1 MSEQDLLLIE
11 QYYRNELSEAER
23 LAFEQRMA
31 EDSDFREE
39 ALLHQRAMTAIRLY
53 GKELM
58 KKKLQDRPLVTPKP
72 KPRIWPWMVTTGAVL
87 AVVFGIF
94 WWSEADEKPP
104 LPPQPVPPPFVDTL
118 HQPPP
123 PLPTVHPP
131 VAELK
136 PDAKKLFADAFKP
149 FKPSQDETVKS
160 ADTSKAQGSGMSRL
174 ASLNKLKQLAQ
185 EEKYS
190 ESLATIEQLPKELQS
205 NAAIMFFKANSLLAL
220 GRTDEAAPLF
230 EGIASNQQT
239 AYASYAQWYAALCAL
254 KKGDLPRAKKW
265 LRAVAS
271 GSDASE
277 TQRMEAKSLLEK
289 LN

>member
-1 MSEQDLLLIE
+1 M
-11 QYYRNELSEAER
+11 
-23 LAFEQRMA
+23 
-31 EDSDFREE
+31 
-39 ALLHQRAMTAIRLY
+39 
-53 GKELM
+53 
-58 KKKLQDRPLVTPKP
+58 
-72 KPRIWPWMVTTGAVL
+72 
-87 AVVFGIF
+87 
-94 WWSEADEKPP
+94 
-104 LPPQPVPPPFVDTL
+104 
-118 HQPPP
+118 
-123 PLPTVHPP
+123 
-131 VAELK
+131 
-136 PDAKKLFADAFKP
+136 
-149 FKPSQDETVKS
+149 
-160 ADTSKAQGSGMSRL
+160 
-174 ASLNKLKQLAQ
+174 NKLKRLAQ

-205 NAAIMFFKANSLLAL
+205 NTAILFFKANSLLAL
-220 GRTDEAAPLF
+220 GRTDESALLF